1 MNTICRLPDSVLL
14 SYFASLS
21 KILSSRDDFFA
32 KLDILHKKEKFGRI
46 KLYYMKENDKRG
58 DSLDIPNLVRV
69 WTSYMKL
76 DED

>member
-1 MNTICRLPDSVLL
+1 
-14 SYFASLS
+14 
-21 KILSSRDDFFA
+21 
-32 KLDILHKKEKFGRI
+32 
-46 KLYYMKENDKRG
+46 MKENDKRG